1 MAREVKNDRQEFSR
15 LLSSY
20 ASLINENND
29 LPRLKALAVDLKD
42 RFVCVGLEGNGAVP
56 VHSCTRSE
64 GECSLR

>member
-29 LPRLKALAVDLKD
+29 LPRLKALAVDLKA
-42 RFVCVGLEGNGAVP
+42 RFVCVGLERGDEP
-56 VHSCTRSE
+56 
-64 GECSLR
+64 

>member
-42 RFVCVGLEGNGAVP
+42 RFVCVGEM
-56 VHSCTRSE
+56 SRRRR
-64 GECSLR
+64 GEWRCSSP